1 MQINWFPGHMAKTLR
16 LIQESLRQV
25 DAVIECIDAR
35 LPVSSCNPELEKRL
49 ARKPRLILMTKADL
63 ADPKATQRWID
74 VLLRQAQPQVKSAG
88 EANLTEPTPL
98 QVLAVSL
105 TDDHALA
112 EIKQCVRQLC
122 AAVVARQSA
131 RGLLHDE
138 TRVMIAGIPNTGKST
153 LINRWTGRKAAR
165 AEDRP
170 GVTKG
175 SQWVRTD
182 GWALLD
188 MPGVLWP
195 NLGSD
200 RVRIALAASGAIK
213 DEVFDTEALSLYLFL
228 YLLRRYPDLLQE
240 RFRLSAP
247 EMADGLESYREEAN
261 VTAIYPLWLEAGR
274 RRGCLLS
281 GGRVDGLRFAALLL
295 KEFRSGAI
303 GRISLEWVEDER
315 G

>member
-35 LPVSSCNPELEKRL
+35 LPISSCNPELEKRL
-49 ARKPRLILMTKADL
+49 AAKPRLILMTKADL
-63 ADPKATQRWID
+63 ADPKATHRWID
-74 VLLRQAQPQVKSAG
+74 FLNQPAQPASSPTG
-88 EANLTEPTPL
+88 ESDLTANAPL

-105 TDDHALA
+105 ADDHALT
-112 EIKQCVRQLC
+112 EIKQAVLQLC
-122 AAVVARQSA
+122 TDVRAKQSA
-131 RGLLHDE
+131 RGLLTDE
-138 TRVMIAGIPNTGKST
+138 SRIMIAGIPNTGKST
-153 LINRWTGRKAAR
+153 LINRWMGRKVAR

-170 GVTKG
+170 GVTRG
-175 SQWVRTD
+175 SQWIRTE

-213 DEVFDTEALSLYLFL
+213 DEVFDTEELSLYLFL
-228 YLLRRYPDLLQE
+228 YLLRRYPELLQD
-240 RFRLSAP
+240 RFRLTAA
-247 EMADGLESYREEAN
+247 EIADSLESYREESN
-261 VTAIYPLWLEAGR
+261 VTAVYPLWLEAGR
-274 RRGCLLS
+274 RRGCLQS
-281 GGRVDGLRFAALLL
+281 GGRVDRPRFAALLL

-303 GRISLEWVEDER
+303 GHISLEWTEDGR
-315 G
+315 L